1 MMDTSVQTGATVLD
15 DPKGVLARLPLDRS
29 AVLKLV
35 TAVLDPPTPGS
46 ELPPQDCL
54 QIGQLLAGHASLVA
68 AEVGSLLAL
77 SPRTSQLRPLTET
90 VLTEARG
97 RLSVPPA
104 ATFASVQNRARLVR
118 ALYERYDR
126 LMSAQLD

>member
-1 MMDTSVQTGATVLD
+1 MIDTTVRAPATVLD
-15 DPKGVLARLPLDRS
+15 DPKQLLASLPLDRS
-29 AVLKLV
+29 AVLELV
-35 TAVLDPPTPGS
+35 AAVLDPPRPDS

-68 AEVGSLLAL
+68 DDVRRLLDTR
-77 SPRTSQLRPLTET
+77 PDTSQLRPLTET
-90 VLTEARG
+90 VLTAARG
-97 RLSVPPA
+97 RLSIPPR

-126 LMSAQLD
+126 LMSARLD